1 MFSTGTT
8 GPATGTGEKSH
19 LVHTACGVES
29 SMNSVAIDSYPQ
41 STGPTTTA
49 TLLNL

>member
-1 MFSTGTT
+1 MFSTVTT
-8 GPATGTGEKSH
+8 VTATGTGEKSY

-29 SMNSVAIDSYPQ
+29 SMNSAAIDSCPQ

>member
-1 MFSTGTT
+1 MFSTVTT
-8 GPATGTGEKSH
+8 VSTTAPEEKSN

-29 SMNSVAIDSYPQ
+29 SMNSVAIDSCPQ

-49 TLLNL
+49 TLLYL